1 MASKWPCILVWL
13 GLSAIVPGCRLAE
26 REMRDRTPQGCANC
40 HTNIAAQW
48 ERSAHAVAW
57 TNPEFIRETEER
69 SVDRLLAVPCLAAA
83 AGATARRT
91 RPTSGSPAA
100 VRHRVPHV
108 SPTGRRLRGTA
119 RKSARSAS
127 HACGPVRLPCS
138 DFCGICHETEAE
150 EHATLYLA
158 SSAANQRSCAQC
170 HMPAYRD
177 RLTQGH
183 VLSYIHPKRTVH
195 NHAFPV
201 WSSVVSADA
210 VEIGPPAATSA
221 AGQPVEVAF
230 TLTNRGAGH
239 RIPSGDFGYRKLRV
253 AVMLLDRQG
262 QIIGLAEQSVFPG
275 DDLSLRRRRHR
286 VPTARCHPDER
297 PRRPRPHPGR
307 TGQPRPL
314 VPVHSGRRRM
324 ADDPP
329 WSLRRTTGLAL
340 SRTFLRTQP
349 RSVEASARPF
359 L

>member
-69 SVDRLLAVPCLAAA
+69 SATDCLPCHASRPLLEQLPGEPAQLRDHQRQFGIECRTCHQLGEAYAGPHGSRL
-83 AGATARRT
+83 G
-91 RPTSGSPAA
+91 
-100 VRHRVPHV
+100 PHPV
-108 SPTGRRLRGTA
+108 AQDT
-119 RKSARSAS
+119 
-127 HACGPVRLPCS
+127 VRLPCS
-138 DFCGICHETEAE
+138 DFCGICHQTEAE

-158 SSAANQRSCAQC
+158 AAAGGQRSCAQC
-170 HMPAYRD
+170 HMPACRD

-201 WSSVVSADA
+201 WSPVVSADA
-210 VEIGPPAATSA
+210 VEIGRPAMSRTE
-221 AGQPVEVAF
+221 GQPVEVAF

-275 DDLSLRRRRHR
+275 DDLTLAPGVDTAFRLPVAIPTNARADR
-286 VPTARCHPDER
+286 VRILVER
-297 PRRPRPHPGR
+297 VNRDRSFQYTLVEGEWPMIPPG
-307 TGQPRPL
+307 
-314 VPVHSGRRRM
+314 H
-324 ADDPP
+324 
-329 WSLRRTTGLAL
+329 
-340 SRTFLRTQP
+340 
-349 RSVEASARPF
+349 
-359 L
+359 